1 MGVNVDEKKALQLK
15 EEFENDTAVLG
26 EQAGLLVQ
34 SASPYLAVSEK
45 SIRECLD
52 KDSAQFI
59 EGMRF
64 FRLNSCTTEQVD
76 DLAAYLNEK
85 MDKLFTAIHSLG
97 VPIAYG
103 IVSYKGQTN
112 LVLGV
117 ESKDAQEVVESFI
130 QGLLTGIEL
139 TPFVPNFTSRT
150 NSAQVGGIVSAVPV
164 VKIEDDKQQFDISTL
179 MRSLNGQD
187 YTVLCI
193 AKPYSLEQVQQQYSE
208 IVSIR
213 DKCFAVSKK
222 NIARQKSESN
232 TDTKTKTKS
241 SSFNLGG
248 MLGGMGTAFMGGI
261 NVGASWSKS
270 VSDAVAKTIGTSD
283 TTSHDVQN
291 GFALE
296 LMEYCDK
303 AIERLRQGQN
313 MGMWGMAIAYSA
325 SKAITA
331 NIIQA
336 CLCGELSKPAN
347 DILPLKKFSYALEGK
362 EQILI
367 PRLDKE
373 NPSDKENPLL
383 APITSSEL
391 GMICTPPYEAVPNF
405 ELKQGKVYPMI
416 GSSASEGVVIGCVSD
431 GHRSLKNMEFF
442 LSEKDLNKH
451 TFICGITG
459 SGKTTTVKG
468 ILRKCNKPFMVIE
481 SAKKEYR
488 NIDIGGRPIS
498 VYTLG
503 KPELNCLQFNPFYI
517 QCGINLQTH
526 IDFLKDLF
534 NASFSFYGP
543 MPYILEKCLHNIY
556 SNKGWNLTLGYH
568 PYLINSQDSVNAF
581 DSDYLKKQYAL
592 DAHKYLFPT
601 MQDLKDEVKRYIDV
615 ELQYD
620 GEVGGNIKTAMLA
633 RLDSLCVGS
642 KGFML
647 NTYEPIAME
656 KLMQENTV
664 FELEGLADDSDKAF
678 CVGLLV
684 VFINEYRQVFKDEHP
699 TEKIGLQH
707 LLVIEEAHRLLKN
720 VDTEKSSEN
729 MGNPKGKAVEHFTNM
744 IAEMRSYGQG
754 VIIAEQIPS
763 KLAPDVIKNS
773 SNKIIQRVVSAD
785 DQALVANTIGMN
797 EEDSVNLGSLETGY
811 ALCHKEGMSL
821 PVFVKVDPINDN
833 FVTDENIMT
842 KREGKMFEEIN
853 LSLIK
858 ESTSNEIGNLSLKML
873 NSLLAQS
880 PTLVIDTI
888 DKCKQVLKNE
898 LTKKDIT
905 LVFCNNKE
913 DLFGIVL
920 ADGVMQLI
928 VNGVYGFNDLM
939 SNDLY
944 KKLVDLLIKEKA
956 EAIPAIREG
965 IKKGYMQ
972 DPRNRCKLVISE
984 LIKLNYD
991 KTVNIRK
998 SIQQYF
1004 MLDEDALFD
1013 EIEDAVRKGV
1023 S

>member
-1 MGVNVDEKKALQLK
+1 MGIDKERELQVQ
-15 EEFENDTAVLG
+15 EEFDNNTAVLG

-34 SASPYLAVSEK
+34 SISPYLAVNPD

-52 KDSAQFI
+52 EDSAQTI
-59 EGMRF
+59 DGMRF

-76 DLAAYLNEK
+76 DLAAYLNER

-103 IVSYKGQTN
+103 VVSYEKQAN

-117 ESKDAQEVVESFI
+117 GNKEAQEIIESFVE
-130 QGLLTGIEL
+130 GLLTGVEL
-139 TPFVPNFTSRT
+139 TPYTPKFTSRT
-150 NSAQVGGIVSAVPV
+150 ASAQMGGIVSAVPAL
-164 VKIEDDKQQFDISTL
+164 KIDNEKQKFDISTL

-193 AKPYSLEQVQQQYSE
+193 ANPYSLAQVQTKYNE
-208 IVSIR
+208 IVTIR

-222 NIARQKSESN
+222 NLARQTSESDTN
-232 TDTKTKTKS
+232 TTTKTNS
-241 SSFNLGG
+241 SSFNFGG
-248 MLGGMGTAFMGGI
+248 MIGGMAGPVIGGI
-261 NVGASWSKS
+261 NVGGSWSKS
-270 VSDAVAKTIGTSD
+270 ISEAVAKTIGTSD
-283 TTSHDVQN
+283 TISHDVQN

-303 AIERLRQGQN
+303 AIDRLRQGQN
-313 MGMWGMAIAYSA
+313 MGMWGTAIAYSA
-325 SKAITA
+325 NKAITA
-331 NIIQA
+331 SIIQA
-336 CLCGELSKPAN
+336 CLCGELAKPSN
-347 DILPLKKFSYALEGK
+347 DILPLQKFSYNLNEK

-367 PRLDKE
+367 PCLE
-373 NPSDKENPLL
+373 NDNPLF

-391 GMICTPPYEAVPNF
+391 GMICNLPYETVPNF

-416 GSSASEGVVIGCVSD
+416 ASPSGGVVIGKVSD
-431 GHRSLKNMEFF
+431 GHRPLDNMKFS
-442 LSEKDLNKH
+442 LSEADLNKH

-468 ILRKCNKPFMVIE
+468 VLTSCNKPFMVIE

-488 NIDIGGRPIS
+488 NIDVGDRS
-498 VYTLG
+498 LTVYTLG
-503 KPELNCLQFNPFYI
+503 KPELNCLQFNPFYV

-543 MPYILEKCLHNIY
+543 MPYILEKCLHNVY
-556 SNKGWNLTLGYH
+556 KNKGWNLTLGYH
-568 PYLINSQDSVNAF
+568 PYLLNLKDSVNAF
-581 DSDYLKKQYAL
+581 DYDHLKKQYAL
-592 DAHKYLFPT
+592 QAHKYLFPT
-601 MQDLKDEVKRYIDV
+601 MQDLMAEVQRYIFENYGAND
-615 ELQYD
+615 
-620 GEVGGNIKTAMLA
+620 EVGGNIKAAMLA
-633 RLDSLCVGS
+633 RLNSLCVGS

-647 NTYEPIAME
+647 NTHEPIAISR
-656 KLMQENTV
+656 LMQENVV

-699 TEKIGLQH
+699 TEKLGLQH

-720 VDTEKSSEN
+720 VDTEKTSEN

-785 DQALVANTIGMN
+785 DQALVANTVGIK
-797 EEDSVNLGSLETGY
+797 EEDAMYLGSLETGF

-821 PVFVKVDPINDN
+821 PVFVKVNPVKDN
-833 FVTDENIMT
+833 IVLDENIFT

-853 LSLIK
+853 FSLIK
-858 ESTSNEIGNLSLKML
+858 ENTADLIGSLSLKML
-873 NSLLAQS
+873 NAVLAQS
-880 PTLVIDTI
+880 PERVIETI
-888 DKCKQVLKNE
+888 DLCKQSLASE
-898 LTKKDIT
+898 LTKKDVT
-905 LVFCNNKE
+905 LVFCNNRDKLLG
-913 DLFGIVL
+913 DILT
-920 ADGVMQLI
+920 DGVMQFL
-928 VNGVYGFNDLM
+928 VNGIYSFKSLLDD
-939 SNDLY
+939 DLY
-944 KKLVDLLIKEKA
+944 EKISQLFVNKRIEDIA
-956 EAIPAIREG
+956 DVRHSLEREQ
-965 IKKGYMQ
+965 GYMQ
-972 DPRNRCKLVISE
+972 NPKNRCMVIISE
-984 LIKLNYD
+984 LIKQKCD
-991 KTVNIRK
+991 KTVNLRK

-1004 MLDEDALFD
+1004 MVEEESLFE
-1013 EIEDAVRKGV
+1013 EIETLIKKEV